1 MYLVKFSGAKS
12 TFIEA
17 HSAKKAI
24 HGILPIKPILEP
36 MCIMKPKKKRRRRS
50 APHWA
55 ESQVPT
61 RCNSFEQNMLKTCFK
76 ALSNSYPTWLE
87 VVSEMYQICKKKKG
101 KSGQN
106 KGSNPFQGSKKTLK
120 PLKLQGF
127 SLVRG
132 TGLEPVTPCTS
143 SMCST
148 SWANRANRTVIY
160 YYNRRILSTLFYKN
174 SVFLF
179 RKGRLF
185 TAYAKR
191 AGM

>member
-1 MYLVKFSGAKS
+1 MYLVKFSGVKS
-12 TFIEA
+12 SFIEA

-61 RCNSFEQNMLKTCFK
+61 RCNTG
-76 ALSNSYPTWLE
+76 ATVLSKICSKPVSKHFQTHIRLDWKSYQRCIKF
-87 VVSEMYQICKKKKG
+87 VRKKG
-101 KSGQN
+101 KSGQK
-106 KGSNPFQGSKKTLK
+106 KGQIRFRATKNLEATEASRF
-120 PLKLQGF
+120 F
-127 SLVRG
+127 LVRG

-148 SWANRANRTVIY
+148 S
-160 YYNRRILSTLFYKN
+160 
-174 SVFLF
+174 
-179 RKGRLF
+179 
-185 TAYAKR
+185 
-191 AGM
+191 

>member
-1 MYLVKFSGAKS
+1 MYLVKFSGANS

-61 RCNSFEQNMLKTCFK
+61 RCNTG
-76 ALSNSYPTWLE
+76 ATVLSKICSKPVSKHFQTHIRLDWKSYQRCIKF
-87 VVSEMYQICKKKKG
+87 VRKKG

-106 KGSNPFQGSKKTLK
+106 KGSNPFQGSKKA
-120 PLKLQGF
+120 LKLTFQGLF
-127 SLVRG
+127 LVRG

-148 SWANRANRTVIY
+148 S
-160 YYNRRILSTLFYKN
+160 
-174 SVFLF
+174 
-179 RKGRLF
+179 
-185 TAYAKR
+185 
-191 AGM
+191 